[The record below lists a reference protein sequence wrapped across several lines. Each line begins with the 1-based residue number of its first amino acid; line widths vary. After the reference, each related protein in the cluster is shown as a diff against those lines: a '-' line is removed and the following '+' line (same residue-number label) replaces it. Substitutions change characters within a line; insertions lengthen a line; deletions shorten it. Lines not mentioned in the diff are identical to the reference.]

1 MGDCGLESH
10 NLSRQCTVCS
20 HLNRFGLE
28 MVFRLLSWRYLHEG
42 GALLTFEVLPT
53 QALSKRFG
61 SVKGGSLSAMQY
73 ELLVDW
79 RERARERQEA
89 EEERRRMAA
98 EIARAE
104 EMKRMGLVCES
115 TAMHPWCILGGSDAL
130 VFDSWTLREEED
142 VLSICFDENADES
155 TRMQVL
161 GVAAALGRMVPHPS
175 SAVGYHYHQGKGIG
189 AGMVDDDVDFGD
201 EVGGGFA
208 GGDWPVH

>member
-1 MGDCGLESH
+1 
-10 NLSRQCTVCS
+10 
-20 HLNRFGLE
+20 
-28 MVFRLLSWRYLHEG
+28 
-42 GALLTFEVLPT
+42 
-53 QALSKRFG
+53 
-61 SVKGGSLSAMQY
+61 MQY

-104 EMKRMGLVCES
+104 EMRRMGLVCEN
-115 TAMHPWCILGGSDAL
+115 TAVHPWCILGGSDAL
-130 VFDSWTLREEED
+130 VFDCWTLREEED
-142 VLSICFDENADES
+142 ILGICFDENADDT

-161 GVAAALGRMVPHPS
+161 GVAAALGRMAPHPS
-175 SAVGYHYHQGKGIG
+175 SAAGYQYRQGEGSG
-189 AGMVDDDVDFGD
+189 AGMVDDDVEFGD